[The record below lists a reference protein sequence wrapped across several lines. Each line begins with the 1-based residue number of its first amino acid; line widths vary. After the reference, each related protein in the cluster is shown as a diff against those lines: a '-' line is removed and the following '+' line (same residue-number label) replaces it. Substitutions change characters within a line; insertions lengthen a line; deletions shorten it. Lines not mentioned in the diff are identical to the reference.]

1 MKKVKRL
8 FLLSLLVSAVC
19 SGTALVGGNIIA
31 NSALQSGG
39 SSVAGSSTESS
50 PVTKLGAG
58 HTILLDAWYNSQK
71 RLDAEGN
78 QVYFHYKWNDEA
90 DSGYSLLGEIF
101 RSYGAETKMLY
112 VAPTLNNLR
121 DAKVYI
127 IVSPDIPV
135 KNPIP
140 HYMEPED
147 AEQIAEWVKAGGVL
161 MIMENDPPNADL
173 HHLNLLS
180 EKFGIHFNDVLRNH
194 VVNDQ
199 FESGKIEVPSGGP
212 IFHDAHTIFMKD
224 TCTISAKAPAAPV
237 LTDKGDTMIAIARY
251 GKGTV
256 FATVD
261 PWLYNEYTDGHRLP
275 ASYDNY
281 SAAKELVRWI
291 LEQISRK
298 VPL

>member
-1 MKKVKRL
+1 MKIVERH
-8 FLLSLLVSAVC
+8 FLPSLLVLVVGSLA
-19 SGTALVGGNIIA
+19 ALGGATVIA
-31 NSALQSGG
+31 NSAQQAGG
-39 SSVAGSSTESS
+39 SSMTGLRTENPAAGKIG
-50 PVTKLGAG
+50 VGD
-58 HTILLDAWYNSQK
+58 TILLDAWYNSQK
-71 RLDAEGN
+71 RADAKGN
-78 QVYFHYKWNDEA
+78 QVYFHYKWNDET

-101 RSYGAETKMLY
+101 RNYGAETKMLF
-112 VAPTLNNLR
+112 VAPTADNLR

-173 HHLNLLS
+173 HHINLLS

-224 TCTISAKAPAAPV
+224 TCTISTKAPASPV
-237 LTDKGDTMIAIARY
+237 LTDKGDTIIAVARY

-281 SAAKELVRWI
+281 SAGKELVRWI
-291 LEQISRK
+291 LEQIPR
-298 VPL
+298 